1 MLSNDFCRRLRPRP
15 RKDLGD
21 VHTHRLVA
29 DLGATPPHR
38 AQAIPHRQNDPNG
51 AGAQPGRSY
60 TCHPPAPPHR
70 DQGAPP
76 RPNEEHV
83 PTGIGDAAM
92 RTRSSLP
99 PISPH
104 ANHQGADIALLR
116 TPSTT
121 PKADADSKASH
132 QNTPKPTSTNTTE
145 LANQT
150 SKELR
155 HNSWVLQQA

>member
-1 MLSNDFCRRLRPRP
+1 MLSNDFCRRLRLRP

-21 VHTHRLVA
+21 AHTHRLVA
-29 DLGATPPHR
+29 DLGAAPPHR
-38 AQAIPHRQNDPNG
+38 AQAILHRRNAPTV

-104 ANHQGADIALLR
+104 ANHQVAESALLR
-116 TPSTT
+116 TLSTT
-121 PKADADSKASH
+121 PKADANSKASH
-132 QNTPKPTSTNTTE
+132 QNTPE
-145 LANQT
+145 LANQA

-155 HNSWVLQQA
+155 HNSWVLQQAC